1 MNKWR
6 VTNRGA
12 DIKLS
17 NNKQYNAQCGPRLP
31 EWCRQAQHPGH
42 SQPPR
47 REQQVLPR
55 PPGTLAPQPGAC
67 TGAQCHG
74 MTVPRLRRGGWR
86 GPPPKTAAKPGLH
99 GSSMAGCRPRLRSS
113 CCSSEAVTGNAI
125 EPGPDRNVTVLRAGG
140 QRGSFPPPP
149 RPEQVEV
156 CGRSTAPGFQA
167 PPACAGPEAVV
178 SRLFPAPGMWPPSTE
193 APFTGST
200 LRPQAAGQA
209 QNVPFSP
216 TPTPPPTPIPSIL
229 GKRTGLRGKTSRDSH
244 ENQQGERMCEGKSV

>member
-113 CCSSEAVTGNAI
+113 CCSSEAVTGNGI

-140 QRGSFPPPP
+140 QRGSFPPSSKAGA
-149 RPEQVEV
+149 
-156 CGRSTAPGFQA
+156 GRGVREKHCPGVPGAPGVRWPRSGRA
-167 PPACAGPEAVV
+167 DRREPRASPV

-216 TPTPPPTPIPSIL
+216 TPTPPPPS
-229 GKRTGLRGKTSRDSH
+229 LRFWARGQD
-244 ENQQGERMCEGKSV
+244 